1 MAGMLAEIDPT
12 VGAIILAFLTALIAP
27 TWLSWWNTRQ
37 TKKEFKPNG
46 GSSIRDSLNRLEIG
60 LAVNRQTS
68 LTLASVV
75 GVAYFQADKTG
86 AYIYVSRDWQRLAG
100 MFSEDALGCGW
111 VESVHVDDR
120 GKVTHAWSS
129 AVNNASQV
137 RIACRLV
144 NDTQVHITATPI
156 KSPGGA
162 LEGFVGF
169 CEAGDAVIPALGF
182 P

>member
-1 MAGMLAEIDPT
+1 MAGILAELDPT
-12 VGAIILAFLTALIAP
+12 VGAIILAFLTAMLAP

-37 TKKEFKPNG
+37 TQKEFKPNG

-75 GVAYFQADKTG
+75 GVAYFQADKDG
-86 AYIYVSRDWQRLAG
+86 EYIYVSRDWQRLTG
-100 MFSEDALGCGW
+100 TFSEDALGHGW
-111 VESVHVDDR
+111 LQSIHEDDR
-120 GKVTHAWSS
+120 DKIEHTWAKAIAGGGSI
-129 AVNNASQV
+129 
-137 RIACRLV
+137 RLACRL
-144 NDTQVHITATPI
+144 TCGAQVHITATAI

-169 CEAGDAVIPALGF
+169 CELVDAIIPALGLS
-182 P
+182 